1 MRVMNFDDTAR
12 YLGPSQ
18 KLWPELF
25 RAPSKVATTLCLE
38 CRKVPVEGIRRYCGR
53 CGLKRK
59 LASTR
64 QSKWAKKSLNGRKT
78 ENSPP
83 AAEALTKAE
92 MSDRCNDPHKRTGR
106 SFSSAGK
113 GLHRLSRKPKKVSQ
127 KGRIASRGFVTS
139 TQRES
144 RVTR

>member
-1 MRVMNFDDTAR
+1 MNFDDTAR
-12 YLGPSQ
+12 FWGPSQ

-25 RAPSKVATTLCLE
+25 RAPCKVATTLCRE

-64 QSKWAKKSLNGRKT
+64 RSKRAKKGLNGRKT
-78 ENSPP
+78 ENSAI

-92 MSDRCNDPHKRTGR
+92 MSGRYDDPRTSISR
-106 SFSSAGK
+106 SSFSSTGK
-113 GLHRLSRKPKKVSQ
+113 RLHSVSRKPKRVS
-127 KGRIASRGFVTS
+127 KIDGV
-139 TQRES
+139 
-144 RVTR
+144 